1 MPYGYGI
8 STFPHLSEQLGR
20 AIGNAIAAAAIVAD
34 NITQTQMTCIS
45 IPRKPIAPQI
55 SQKIDVSV
63 CGNFV
68 EMLDY
73 LRADEKIRPAY
84 YARFEVNVCGGFVF
98 ILHLDQVDVGMGR
111 P

>member
-1 MPYGYGI
+1 MSG
-8 STFPHLSEQLGR
+8 QLGR

-34 NITQTQMTCIS
+34 NITPIQMTCIS
-45 IPRKPIAPQI
+45 IPRKPIAPI
-55 SQKIDVSV
+55 FSQKIDVLV
-63 CGNFV
+63 CGNFI

-84 YARFEVNVCGGFVF
+84 YARFEVSVYGGFVF